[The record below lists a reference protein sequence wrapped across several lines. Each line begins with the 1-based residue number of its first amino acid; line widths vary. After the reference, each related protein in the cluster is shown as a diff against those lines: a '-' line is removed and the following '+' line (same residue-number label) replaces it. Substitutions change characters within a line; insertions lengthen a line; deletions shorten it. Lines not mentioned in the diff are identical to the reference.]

1 MTVWNAW
8 CNDKDSDRSL
18 CQFHFLCYKS
28 HVDHPW
34 QSKVS
39 YWLNWG
45 MDICHLTECT
55 MCTQVCSTVLAES
68 LVSELQEADL
78 QELSRSE
85 AVRRQYEVETERLT
99 SRLEHTRAQ
108 NAVLALTLDESKT
121 HCDRLSLL
129 VGKYESS
136 AIALRWVV
144 TRTTTMDHVRVAAGV
159 NRLSCLCTGT
169 MCISSI
175 LSFP

>member
-1 MTVWNAW
+1 M
-8 CNDKDSDRSL
+8 DS
-18 CQFHFLCYKS
+18 
-28 HVDHPW
+28 
-34 QSKVS
+34 
-39 YWLNWG
+39 
-45 MDICHLTECT
+45 CHLTEHT
-55 MCTQVCSTVLAES
+55 MCKQVCNTVLAES

-108 NAVLALTLDESKT
+108 NAVLALTLEESKT

-136 AIALRWVV
+136 AIALR
-144 TRTTTMDHVRVAAGV
+144 
-159 NRLSCLCTGT
+159 
-169 MCISSI
+169 
-175 LSFP
+175 